1 MDRDEM
7 ERDLTFQ
14 GLIIFR
20 NELRKD
26 SAATIAKLKVLEVFP
41 VCGVWSAHLPQ
52 EFVFMRCTTCLI
64 TK

>member
-20 NELRKD
+20 NELRED
-26 SAATIAKLKVLEVFP
+26 SAETITKLKVRSAIF
-41 VCGVWSAHLPQ
+41 VCGVSRAHFPQ
-52 EFVFMRCTTCLI
+52 VLVKCVAVFI
-64 TK
+64 

>member
-20 NELRKD
+20 NELRED
-26 SAATIAKLKVLEVFP
+26 SAETITKLKVRSAIF
-41 VCGVWSAHLPQ
+41 VCGVSRI
-52 EFVFMRCTTCLI
+52 FRKCS
-64 TK
+64 